1 MPKLIR
7 AARRAVL
14 VLALAVATLLGA
26 AAPVAA
32 SPAITKKQ
40 AIAIVR
46 GILQRNAKACDITQI
61 VSITA
66 TAPSLD
72 RWRVTA
78 TIKDH
83 GYRDVVVW
91 TVVNK
96 KAVPND
102 PLAAEISVGCP

>member
-1 MPKLIR
+1 MR
-7 AARRAVL
+7 ALTRRFTL
-14 VLALAVATLLGA
+14 VLALAAAVLGA

-46 GILQRNAKACDITQI
+46 GILQKNAKSCDITQI

-66 TAPSLD
+66 TAPSLE